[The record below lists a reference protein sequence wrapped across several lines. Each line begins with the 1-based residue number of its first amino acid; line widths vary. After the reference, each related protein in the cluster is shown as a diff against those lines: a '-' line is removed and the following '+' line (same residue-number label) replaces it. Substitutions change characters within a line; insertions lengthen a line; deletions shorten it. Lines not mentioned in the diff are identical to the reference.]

1 MVDVHLSLDLIHQIW
16 HCIIEKDAVIS
27 KENVASVGEEAL
39 EYHISNLKFFE
50 LQQLLLAAAG
60 QAFNPIVIT
69 PLLHVNLMSVTFP
82 LMFHAERSYQQV
94 R

>member
-1 MVDVHLSLDLIHQIW
+1 MFVH
-16 HCIIEKDAVIS
+16 
-27 KENVASVGEEAL
+27 NSVGEEATRTTVL
-39 EYHISNLKFFE
+39 HMSNLKFLE

-60 QAFNPIVIT
+60 QAFNPIVIM

-82 LMFHAERSYQQV
+82 LIFHAERSYRQV

>member
-1 MVDVHLSLDLIHQIW
+1 MCEVF
-16 HCIIEKDAVIS
+16 
-27 KENVASVGEEAL
+27 GEEAL
-39 EYHISNLKFFE
+39 ETTVFHISNLKFLE

-69 PLLHVNLMSVTFP
+69 PLLHVNLMSVTFL
-82 LMFHAERSYQQV
+82 LMFHAERTYQQV